1 MPVTPAPAPTESR
14 TWTECIAVWALLALF
29 FEVGL
34 NLVNH
39 RAYMGQDFYLHVHFT
54 TQLLQHPGHWFAGD
68 TTNRPLIFWLGGLCH
83 RLSGGEAPYMLAAL
97 GCVVL
102 NAAALWL
109 LHDSAR
115 GFIASPVLRVAG
127 LALVAFLPAT
137 LIGSVVYAGDAVAQL
152 PFALLGWS
160 LLRGAGAA
168 SRRAGWGWAGLAGVA
183 LVLGNFAKFT
193 FIVLPPAVLVIL
205 LLWRRWE
212 RIGRGYFRA
221 AIVCAVF
228 APLLA
233 GLWLHH
239 LNQRDVAG
247 LPDRHQFNWAGT
259 GEMTWSSL
267 LLVKDTDTRIFSAPG
282 YWDNHSEHGAIVQPL
297 LVANSYSYPA
307 LLQLGTFTDV
317 LDFSRRFVTGL
328 DVPRPE
334 PERTFAQWSVRGGL
348 LFSLPALAAII
359 AVLVRTARA
368 RGRPAAAPAD
378 GLVAWGLLSL
388 AWFLPLVLVL
398 PFVHRAYDA
407 GYWLPRLVLPALW
420 GFGLVLFGSIDRL
433 AARHRFLIPLSALLT
448 AGQVWVQIRSVWY

>member
-1 MPVTPAPAPTESR
+1 MPVAPAPAPTESR
-14 TWTECIAVWALLALF
+14 TWAECLAVWAVLALF

-34 NLVNH
+34 NNINH

-54 TQLLQHPGHWFAGD
+54 TNLLQHPDHWFAGD

-83 RLSGGEAPYMLAAL
+83 RLTGGEAPYMLAAL
-97 GCVVL
+97 CCVVL

-109 LHDSAR
+109 LHDSSR
-115 GFIASPVLRVAG
+115 RFITSPALRVAG

-160 LLRGAGAA
+160 LLRGAAA
-168 SRRAGWGWAGLAGVA
+168 GSRRAGWGWALLAGAA
-183 LVLGNFAKFT
+183 LCLGNFAKFT
-193 FIVLPPAVLVIL
+193 FITLPPAVLVIL
-205 LLWRRWE
+205 LLLRRWG
-212 RIGRGYFRA
+212 RITRGFLLA
-221 AIVCAVF
+221 ASAGAVV

-267 LLVKDTDTRIFSAPG
+267 LLVQGTDTRIFSAPG
-282 YWDNHSEHGAIVQPL
+282 YWDTTTVKGEIVQPL

-334 PERTFAQWSVRGGL
+334 PQRSFAQWSVRGGL

-359 AVLVRTARA
+359 LLLVRTAQA
-368 RGRPAAAPAD
+368 LVRPVTAPAV
-378 GLVAWGLLSL
+378 GLLAWGLLSL

-420 GFGLVLFGSIDRL
+420 GFGLVLYGAIDRL
-433 AARHRFLIPLSALLT
+433 AARHRWLVPLTAVLT
-448 AGQVWVQIRSVWY
+448 AGQAWVQIRSVWY